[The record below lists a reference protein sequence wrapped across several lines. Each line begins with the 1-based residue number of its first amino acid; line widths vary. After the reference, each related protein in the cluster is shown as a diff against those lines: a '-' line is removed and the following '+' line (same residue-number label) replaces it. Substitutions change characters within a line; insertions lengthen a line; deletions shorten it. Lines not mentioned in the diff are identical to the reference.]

1 MQVLMYHVF
10 GLGAVKST
18 DLKARQV
25 GATGRS
31 PRATTGMS
39 VSAFT
44 NSCPRCAPLLR
55 PAGH

>member
-1 MQVLMYHVF
+1 MYHVF

-31 PRATTGMS
+31 PRAIAGMS
-39 VSAFT
+39 VGAFT
-44 NSCPRCAPLLR
+44 NSCPQCALLLR